1 VAVTAK
7 LAYSLP
13 EAADAVS
20 VSQDTLRRAIRAGD
34 LPFRRVGVKYLIATA
49 DLLAWFESLPSEHAS

>member
-1 VAVTAK
+1 MTTK

-34 LPFRRVGVKYLIATA
+34 LPFRRVGVKYLIATT

>member
-1 VAVTAK
+1 VAVTTK
-7 LAYSLP
+7 IAYSLP

-34 LPFRRVGVKYLIATA
+34 LPFRRVGVKYLIATT

>member
-1 VAVTAK
+1 MTTK

-13 EAADAVS
+13 EAADALS
-20 VSQDTLRRAIRAGD
+20 VSQEVLRRAIRAGN
-34 LPFRRVGVKYLIATA
+34 LPFRKNGRTYLIATT